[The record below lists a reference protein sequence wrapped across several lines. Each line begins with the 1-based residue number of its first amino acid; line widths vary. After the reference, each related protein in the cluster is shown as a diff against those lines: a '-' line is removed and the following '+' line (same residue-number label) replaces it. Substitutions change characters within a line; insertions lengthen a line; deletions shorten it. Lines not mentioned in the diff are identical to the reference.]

1 MKPNINYE
9 LIKKYFNNDYMTYI
23 KEIKYLKIIKQNNEG
38 LYKNTKVQI
47 EKFTH

>member
-1 MKPNINYE
+1 MKPNIYYE
-9 LIKKYFNNDYMTYI
+9 LIKKYFSDDYYKYV
-23 KEIKYLKIIKQNNEG
+23 KELKYLKIVKQNNEG